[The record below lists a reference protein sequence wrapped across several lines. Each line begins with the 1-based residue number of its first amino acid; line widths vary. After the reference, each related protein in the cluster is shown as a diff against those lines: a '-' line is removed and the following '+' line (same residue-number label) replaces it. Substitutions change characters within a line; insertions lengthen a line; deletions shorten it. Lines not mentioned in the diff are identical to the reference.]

1 MSKMTWYK
9 YILNYM
15 GLHMGFTFPVEV
27 IEDGW
32 SCRWFLLSGPHVS
45 RGHQLVCSW
54 MGNGLL
60 AETYRQLPWKNL
72 RHWRVWQWPWGDLCA
87 GLRSRGYVYLLN
99 KLWCASVGLR
109 SSQGWIHVA
118 VTRRPCGVRLY
129 INGQLVAKNTSP
141 SNPPVPVSNMPRFV
155 LWAGSVHGNK
165 CKMTLD
171 ESHVLDTVMSD
182 KDVSDLYTMDAR
194 LNWYISHWYIK
205 FFNAVHNGQ
214 LL

>member
-1 MSKMTWYK
+1 MSKMTLYK

-32 SCRWFLLSGPHVS
+32 SCCWFLLSGPHVS

-60 AETYRQLPWKNL
+60 AETHRQLPWKNL
-72 RHWRVWQWPWGDLCA
+72 RHWRVWQWPWGDLCV

-118 VTRRPCGVRLY
+118 VTWRPCGVRLC

-141 SNPPVPVSNMPRFV
+141 SWVQITCMATNTIWHWMN
-155 LWAGSVHGNK
+155 SVYGK
-165 CKMTLD
+165 
-171 ESHVLDTVMSD
+171 
-182 KDVSDLYTMDAR
+182 R
-194 LNWYISHWYIK
+194 
-205 FFNAVHNGQ
+205 
-214 LL
+214 